1 MNKVFNPEMKK
12 SLIFLYPILFIVFVN
27 VNSLLYAEVLTA
39 GKEKKDIYNFT
50 YGSIQG
56 GEMADGLDVKNVR
69 WGKHDG
75 FERLVFDIYKWGG
88 PTKPEGIFPND
99 YPGSFELKFQN
110 ELILC
115 LRFDGYRA
123 FSANPP
129 DLYSSKL
136 IEQTELEI
144 GEYPADVSDYNFLI
158 KLKKPVKLEVFE
170 LDSPARIVVDFKQTT
185 Q

>member
-1 MNKVFNPEMKK
+1 M
-12 SLIFLYPILFIVFVN
+12 SLVSICLILFTVFAN

-39 GKEKKDIYNFT
+39 GNEKKNIYNFT
-50 YGSIQG
+50 YGSILG
-56 GEMADGLDVKNVR
+56 GEIADGLDVKNIR

-99 YPGSFELKFQN
+99 YPGRFELKFQN
-110 ELILC
+110 ELILY
-115 LRFDGYRA
+115 LRFNGYRA

-136 IEQTELEI
+136 IEQAQLDTREEPTNDI
-144 GEYPADVSDYNFLI
+144 NYSFLI
-158 KLKKPVKLEVFE
+158 KLKKPAKLEVFE